1 MVWIFLPAALAA
13 GKKRQK
19 RFMCFYVEP
28 AVAPGLDKNQTA
40 LQLDK
45 K

>member
-1 MVWIFLPAALAA
+1 LNFPTAALAA

-19 RFMCFYVEP
+19 RFMCFHVEP
-28 AVAPGLDKNQTA
+28 AVAPGLHKNQPA